1 MVLGD
6 LMRALHDEIVPKLSI
21 AMGKL
26 ELNENQWLN
35 SLGSSTDKT
44 HGDITLPCHT
54 FSKFFRKSP
63 NDIAIEIANNL
74 GPELSEIVEINIVN
88 GFLNFKA
95 RNSWISKKISSMNLD
110 PRLGVGLENRKTIV
124 IDYSSP
130 NIAKRMHVGHL
141 RSTVIGDA
149 LSRIL
154 SFKGHNVVG
163 ENHIGDWGTPFGMLI
178 EHFIECDKNNIGDID
193 LSTFY
198 REARYKFENIDNFAL
213 RSRKRVVK
221 LQSRDE
227 ETIDLW
233 QKLVDLSLVNFNLI
247 YQMLGVLLNDDNLA
261 GESIYEDLLP
271 EVVKRLESKNLIVES
286 EGALVVFPDGWYNR
300 ENDPLP
306 LIIRKSDGGYNYATT
321 DLACIINRV
330 ESIECNEM
338 LYVVGAE
345 QSQHFSMVFQVA
357 KDAEFMDETIKAV
370 HVPFGLV
377 MGSDGKKLASRE
389 GKVITLKELLEESV
403 LRAEKL
409 IIEKNPS
416 MSALERNKVSKMI
429 GIGAI
434 KYADLS
440 IDRNKN
446 YVFDWDKML
455 SFDGNTAPYLQYAHA
470 RICSIF
476 RKSSVSRESTIYS
489 EILVVNDF
497 EKSLSKSIIRFSESI
512 DETINSYSPH
522 RLAVYLHH
530 LAQDFASFYE
540 NCPVLDTNDETTM
553 NSRLALCNLTARTLK
568 KGLEL
573 LGIET
578 PTNM

>member
-6 LMRALHDEIVPKLSI
+6 LMRELHNEIVPKLST
-21 AMGKL
+21 AMVKL
-26 ELNENQWLN
+26 GLNENQWLN
-35 SLGSSTDKT
+35 SLGSSTDRT

-54 FSKFFRKSP
+54 LSKILRKSP
-63 NDIAIEIANNL
+63 NDIAIAIANNL
-74 GPELSEIVEINIVN
+74 DSELSEIAEINIVN

-95 RNSWISKKISSMNLD
+95 QNSWISKKISSMNSD
-110 PRLGVGLENRKTIV
+110 PRLGVDLENGKTIV

-178 EHFIECDKNNIGDID
+178 EHFIECDNNNVGEID

-198 REARYKFENIDNFAL
+198 KEARYKFENIDDFAL
-213 RSRKRVVK
+213 RSRQRVVK
-221 LQSRDE
+221 LQSRDA

-233 QKLVDLSLVNFNLI
+233 KKLVDFSLVNFNSV

-271 EVVKRLESKNLIVES
+271 EVVKRLESQDLIVES

-300 ENDPLP
+300 ENEPLP
-306 LIIRKSDGGYNYATT
+306 LIIRKGDGGYNYATT

-345 QSQHFSMVFQVA
+345 QSQHFSMIFQVA
-357 KDAEFMDETIKAV
+357 KDAKFMDEKIKAV
-370 HVPFGLV
+370 HVSFGLV

-389 GKVITLKELLEESV
+389 GKAITLEELLEESV
-403 LRAEKL
+403 NRAEKL
-409 IIEKNPS
+409 ILEKNSS
-416 MSALERNKVSKMI
+416 MSDSDRKKVSKMI

-476 RKSSVSRESTIYS
+476 RKSSISRESTFNS

-497 EKSLSKSIIRFSESI
+497 EKSLSKSIIGFSESI

-540 NCPVLDTNDETTM
+540 NCPVLVSNDEAKM

-568 KGLEL
+568 TGLGL

-578 PTNM
+578 PENM

>member
-1 MVLGD
+1 
-6 LMRALHDEIVPKLSI
+6 MRELHNEIVPKLST
-21 AMGKL
+21 AMVKL
-26 ELNENQWLN
+26 GLNDNQWLS

-54 FSKFFRKSP
+54 LSKILRKSP

-74 GPELSEIVEINIVN
+74 DSELSEIVDINIVN

-95 RNSWISKKISSMNLD
+95 KNSWISKKISSMNSD
-110 PRLGVGLENRKTIV
+110 PRLGVELENRKTIV

-149 LSRIL
+149 LSRIY

-178 EHFIECDKNNIGDID
+178 EHFIECDNNNVGEIE

-198 REARYKFENIDNFAL
+198 KEARYKFENIDDFAL
-213 RSRKRVVK
+213 RSRQRVVK
-221 LQSRDE
+221 LQSRDA

-233 QKLVDLSLVNFNLI
+233 QKLVDFSLVNFNSV

-271 EVVKRLESKNLIVES
+271 EVVKRLESQNLIVES

-300 ENDPLP
+300 ENEPLP
-306 LIIRKSDGGYNYATT
+306 LIIRKGDGGYNYATT

-357 KDAEFMDETIKAV
+357 KDAKFMDEKIKAV
-370 HVPFGLV
+370 HVSFGLV

-389 GKVITLKELLEESV
+389 GKAITLKELLEESV
-403 LRAEKL
+403 NRAEKL
-409 IIEKNPS
+409 ILEKNSS
-416 MSALERNKVSKMI
+416 MSDSDRKKVSKMI

-476 RKSSVSRESTIYS
+476 RKSSISRESTFNS

-497 EKSLSKSIIRFSESI
+497 EKSLSKSLIGFSESI

-540 NCPVLDTNDETTM
+540 NCPVLVSNDETQM

-568 KGLEL
+568 TGLGL

-578 PTNM
+578 PENM

>member
-6 LMRALHDEIVPKLSI
+6 LMRELHNEIVPKLST
-21 AMGKL
+21 AMVKL
-26 ELNENQWLN
+26 GLNDNQWLS

-54 FSKFFRKSP
+54 LSKILRKSP

-74 GPELSEIVEINIVN
+74 DSELSEIVEINIVN

-95 RNSWISKKISSMNLD
+95 KNSWISKKISSMNSD
-110 PRLGVGLENRKTIV
+110 PRLGVELENRKTIV

-130 NIAKRMHVGHL
+130 NIAKKMHVGHL

-149 LSRIL
+149 LSRIF

-178 EHFIECDKNNIGDID
+178 EHFIECDNNNVGEIE

-198 REARYKFENIDNFAL
+198 KEARYKFENIDDFAL
-213 RSRKRVVK
+213 RSRQRVVK
-221 LQSRDE
+221 LQSRDA

-233 QKLVDLSLVNFNLI
+233 KKLVDFSLVNFNSV

-271 EVVKRLESKNLIVES
+271 EVVKRLESQNLIVES

-300 ENDPLP
+300 ENEPLP
-306 LIIRKSDGGYNYATT
+306 LIIRKGDGGYNYATT

-357 KDAEFMDETIKAV
+357 KDAKFMDEKIKAV
-370 HVPFGLV
+370 HVSFGLV

-389 GKVITLKELLEESV
+389 GKAITLKELLEESV
-403 LRAEKL
+403 NRAEKL
-409 IIEKNPS
+409 ILEKNSS
-416 MSALERNKVSKMI
+416 MSDSDRKKISKMI

-476 RKSSVSRESTIYS
+476 RKSSISRESTFNS
-489 EILVVNDF
+489 EILVINDF
-497 EKSLSKSIIRFSESI
+497 EKSLSKSIIGFSESI

-540 NCPVLDTNDETTM
+540 NCPVLVSNDETQM

-568 KGLEL
+568 TGLGL

-578 PTNM
+578 PENM

>member
-1 MVLGD
+1 
-6 LMRALHDEIVPKLSI
+6 MRELHNEIVPKLST
-21 AMGKL
+21 AMVELG
-26 ELNENQWLN
+26 LNENQWLN

-54 FSKFFRKSP
+54 LSKILRKSP
-63 NDIAIEIANNL
+63 NDIAIAIANNL
-74 GPELSEIVEINIVN
+74 DSELSEIAEINIVN

-95 RNSWISKKISSMNLD
+95 KNSWISKKISSMNSD
-110 PRLGVGLENRKTIV
+110 PRLGVELENRKTIV

-149 LSRIL
+149 LSRIF

-178 EHFIECDKNNIGDID
+178 EHFIECDNNNVGEID

-198 REARYKFENIDNFAL
+198 KEARYKFENIDDFAL
-213 RSRKRVVK
+213 RSRQRVVK
-221 LQSRDE
+221 LQSRDA

-233 QKLVDLSLVNFNLI
+233 QKLVDFSLVNFNSV

-271 EVVKRLESKNLIVES
+271 EVVKRLESQDLIVES

-300 ENDPLP
+300 ENEPLP
-306 LIIRKSDGGYNYATT
+306 LIIRKGDGGYNYATT

-357 KDAEFMDETIKAV
+357 KDAKFMDEKTKAV
-370 HVPFGLV
+370 HVSFGLV

-389 GKVITLKELLEESV
+389 GKAITLEELLEESV
-403 LRAEKL
+403 NRAEKL
-409 IIEKNPS
+409 ILEKNSS
-416 MSALERNKVSKMI
+416 MSDSDRKKVSKMI

-476 RKSSVSRESTIYS
+476 RKSSISRESTFNS

-497 EKSLSKSIIRFSESI
+497 EKSLSKSLIGFSESI

-540 NCPVLDTNDETTM
+540 NCPVLVSNDETQM

-568 KGLEL
+568 TGLGL

-578 PTNM
+578 PENM

>member
-6 LMRALHDEIVPKLSI
+6 LMKELHNEIVPKLST
-21 AMGKL
+21 AMVKL
-26 ELNENQWLN
+26 GLNENQWLN

-54 FSKFFRKSP
+54 LSKILRKSP
-63 NDIAIEIANNL
+63 NDIAIEIANNIDS
-74 GPELSEIVEINIVN
+74 ELSEIVEINIVN

-95 RNSWISKKISSMNLD
+95 KNSWISKKVSSMNSD
-110 PRLGVGLENRKTIV
+110 PRLGVELEDRKTIV

-149 LSRIL
+149 LSRIF

-178 EHFIECDKNNIGDID
+178 EHFIECDNNNVGEID

-198 REARYKFENIDNFAL
+198 KEARYKFDNVDDFAL
-213 RSRKRVVK
+213 RSRQRVVK
-221 LQSRDE
+221 LQSRDA

-233 QKLVDLSLVNFNLI
+233 QKLVDFSLVNFNSV

-271 EVVKRLESKNLIVES
+271 EVVKRLESRNLIVES
-286 EGALVVFPDGWYNR
+286 EGALVVFPEGWFNR
-300 ENDPLP
+300 ENEPLP
-306 LIIRKSDGGYNYATT
+306 LIIRKGDGGYNYATT

-357 KDAEFMDETIKAV
+357 KDAEFMDEKIKAV
-370 HVPFGLV
+370 HVSFGLV

-389 GKVITLKELLEESV
+389 GKAITLKELLEESV
-403 LRAEKL
+403 NRAEKL
-409 IIEKNPS
+409 ILEKNSS
-416 MSALERNKVSKMI
+416 MSDSDRKKVSKMI

-476 RKSSVSRESTIYS
+476 RKSSISRESTFNS

-540 NCPVLDTNDETTM
+540 NCPVLDSNDEVKM

-568 KGLEL
+568 IGLGL

-578 PTNM
+578 PENM

>member
-1 MVLGD
+1 
-6 LMRALHDEIVPKLSI
+6 MRELHNEIVPKLST
-21 AMGKL
+21 AMVELG
-26 ELNENQWLN
+26 LNENQWLN

-54 FSKFFRKSP
+54 LSKILRKSP
-63 NDIAIEIANNL
+63 NDIAIAIANNL
-74 GPELSEIVEINIVN
+74 DSELSEIAEINIVN

-95 RNSWISKKISSMNLD
+95 QNSWISKKISSMNSD
-110 PRLGVGLENRKTIV
+110 PRLGVELENRKTIV

-149 LSRIL
+149 LSRIF

-178 EHFIECDKNNIGDID
+178 EHFIECDNNYVGEID

-198 REARYKFENIDNFAL
+198 KEARYKFENIDDFAL
-213 RSRKRVVK
+213 RSRQRVVK
-221 LQSRDE
+221 LQSRDA

-233 QKLVDLSLVNFNLI
+233 QKLVDFSLVNFNSV

-271 EVVKRLESKNLIVES
+271 EVVKRLESQDLIVES

-300 ENDPLP
+300 ENEPLP
-306 LIIRKSDGGYNYATT
+306 LIIRKGDGGYNYATT

-357 KDAEFMDETIKAV
+357 KDAKFMDEKIKAV
-370 HVPFGLV
+370 HVSFGLV

-389 GKVITLKELLEESV
+389 GKAITLEELLEESV
-403 LRAEKL
+403 NRAEKL
-409 IIEKNPS
+409 ILEKNSS
-416 MSALERNKVSKMI
+416 MSESDRKKVSKMI

-476 RKSSVSRESTIYS
+476 RKSSIPRESTFNS

-497 EKSLSKSIIRFSESI
+497 EKSLSKSIIGFSESI

-540 NCPVLDTNDETTM
+540 NCPVLVSNDEAKM

-568 KGLEL
+568 TGLGL

-578 PTNM
+578 PENM

>member
-1 MVLGD
+1 
-6 LMRALHDEIVPKLSI
+6 
-21 AMGKL
+21 
-26 ELNENQWLN
+26 
-35 SLGSSTDKT
+35 
-44 HGDITLPCHT
+44 
-54 FSKFFRKSP
+54 
-63 NDIAIEIANNL
+63 
-74 GPELSEIVEINIVN
+74 
-88 GFLNFKA
+88 
-95 RNSWISKKISSMNLD
+95 
-110 PRLGVGLENRKTIV
+110 
-124 IDYSSP
+124 
-130 NIAKRMHVGHL
+130 
-141 RSTVIGDA
+141 
-149 LSRIL
+149 
-154 SFKGHNVVG
+154 
-163 ENHIGDWGTPFGMLI
+163 MLI
-178 EHFIECDKNNIGDID
+178 EHFIECDNNNVGEID

-198 REARYKFENIDNFAL
+198 KEARYKFDNIDDFAL

-221 LQSRDE
+221 LQSRDP

-233 QKLVDLSLVNFNLI
+233 QNLVDYSLVHFNSV
-247 YQMLGVLLNDDNLA
+247 YQMLGVLLDDDNLA
-261 GESIYEDLLP
+261 GESMFEELLP
-271 EVVKRLESKNLIVES
+271 EVVKRLESKNLIIES

-300 ENDPLP
+300 ENEPLP
-306 LIIRKSDGGYNYATT
+306 LIIRKGDGGYNYATT

-330 ESIECNEM
+330 ESIGCNEM

-357 KDAEFMDETIKAV
+357 KDAEFMGEEIKAV

-389 GKVITLKELLEESV
+389 GKAITLKELLEESIT
-403 LRAEKL
+403 RAEKL
-409 IIEKNPS
+409 ILEKNPS
-416 MSALERNKVSKMI
+416 MSDSDRNKVSRMI

-446 YVFDWDKML
+446 YVFDWNKML

-476 RKSSVSRESTIYS
+476 RKSSISRESTIDS

-497 EKSLSKSIIRFSESI
+497 EKSLSKSIIGFSESI

-540 NCPVLDTNDETTM
+540 NCPVLVSNDDNMM

-568 KGLEL
+568 TGLGL

-578 PTNM
+578 PENM

>member
-6 LMRALHDEIVPKLSI
+6 LMRELHNEIVPKLST
-21 AMGKL
+21 AMVKL
-26 ELNENQWLN
+26 GLNENQWLN

-54 FSKFFRKSP
+54 LSKILRKSP
-63 NDIAIEIANNL
+63 NDIAIAIANNL
-74 GPELSEIVEINIVN
+74 DSELSEIAEINIVN

-95 RNSWISKKISSMNLD
+95 QNSWISKKISSMNSD
-110 PRLGVGLENRKTIV
+110 PRLGVELENRKTIV

-149 LSRIL
+149 LSRIF

-178 EHFIECDKNNIGDID
+178 EHFIECDNNNVGEID

-198 REARYKFENIDNFAL
+198 KEARYKFENIDDFAL
-213 RSRKRVVK
+213 RSRQRVVK
-221 LQSRDE
+221 LQSRDA

-233 QKLVDLSLVNFNLI
+233 QKLVDFSLVNFNSV

-271 EVVKRLESKNLIVES
+271 EVVKRLESQDLIVES

-300 ENDPLP
+300 ENEPLP
-306 LIIRKSDGGYNYATT
+306 LIIRKGDGGYNYATT

-357 KDAEFMDETIKAV
+357 KDAKFMDEKIKAV
-370 HVPFGLV
+370 HVSFGLV

-389 GKVITLKELLEESV
+389 GKAITLEELLEESV
-403 LRAEKL
+403 NRAEKL
-409 IIEKNPS
+409 ILEKNSS
-416 MSALERNKVSKMI
+416 MSESDRKKVSKMI

-476 RKSSVSRESTIYS
+476 RKSSIPRESTFNS

-497 EKSLSKSIIRFSESI
+497 EKSLSKSIIGFSESI

-540 NCPVLDTNDETTM
+540 NCPVLVSNDEAKM

-568 KGLEL
+568 TGLGL

-578 PTNM
+578 PENM

>member
-1 MVLGD
+1 
-6 LMRALHDEIVPKLSI
+6 MRELHNEIVPKLST
-21 AMGKL
+21 AMVELG
-26 ELNENQWLN
+26 LNENQWLN

-54 FSKFFRKSP
+54 LSKILRKSP
-63 NDIAIEIANNL
+63 NDIAIAIANNL
-74 GPELSEIVEINIVN
+74 DSELSEIAEINIVN

-95 RNSWISKKISSMNLD
+95 QNSWISKKISSMNSD
-110 PRLGVGLENRKTIV
+110 PRLGVELENRKTIV

-149 LSRIL
+149 LSRIF
-154 SFKGHNVVG
+154 SFKGHNVVA

-178 EHFIECDKNNIGDID
+178 EHFIECDNNNVGEID

-198 REARYKFENIDNFAL
+198 KEARYKFENIDDFAL
-213 RSRKRVVK
+213 RSRQRVVK
-221 LQSRDE
+221 LQSRDA

-233 QKLVDLSLVNFNLI
+233 QKLVDFSLVNFNSV

-271 EVVKRLESKNLIVES
+271 EVVKRLESQDLIVES

-300 ENDPLP
+300 ENEPLP
-306 LIIRKSDGGYNYATT
+306 LIIRKGDGGYNYATT

-357 KDAEFMDETIKAV
+357 KDAKFMDEKIKAV
-370 HVPFGLV
+370 HVSFGLV

-389 GKVITLKELLEESV
+389 GKAITLEELLEESV
-403 LRAEKL
+403 NRAEKL
-409 IIEKNPS
+409 ILEKNSS
-416 MSALERNKVSKMI
+416 MSESDRKKVSKMI

-476 RKSSVSRESTIYS
+476 RKSSIPRESTFNS

-497 EKSLSKSIIRFSESI
+497 EKSLSKSIIGFSESI

-540 NCPVLDTNDETTM
+540 NCPVLVSNDEAKM

-568 KGLEL
+568 TGLGL

-578 PTNM
+578 PENM

>member
-1 MVLGD
+1 
-6 LMRALHDEIVPKLSI
+6 MRELHNEIVPKLST
-21 AMGKL
+21 AMVKL
-26 ELNENQWLN
+26 GLNDNQWLS

-54 FSKFFRKSP
+54 LSKILRKSP

-74 GPELSEIVEINIVN
+74 DSELSEIVEINIVN

-95 RNSWISKKISSMNLD
+95 KNSWISKKISSMNSD
-110 PRLGVGLENRKTIV
+110 PRLGVELENRKTIV

-149 LSRIL
+149 LSRIF
-154 SFKGHNVVG
+154 SFKGHNVIG

-178 EHFIECDKNNIGDID
+178 EHFIECDNNNVGEID

-198 REARYKFENIDNFAL
+198 KEARYKFENIDDFAL
-213 RSRKRVVK
+213 RSRQRVVK
-221 LQSRDE
+221 LQSRDA

-233 QKLVDLSLVNFNLI
+233 QKLVDFSLVNFNSV

-271 EVVKRLESKNLIVES
+271 EVVKRLESQNLIVES

-300 ENDPLP
+300 ENEPLP
-306 LIIRKSDGGYNYATT
+306 LIIRKGDGGYNYATT

-357 KDAEFMDETIKAV
+357 KDAKFMDEKIKAV
-370 HVPFGLV
+370 HVSFGLV

-389 GKVITLKELLEESV
+389 GKAITLKELLEESV
-403 LRAEKL
+403 NRAEKL
-409 IIEKNPS
+409 ILEKNSS
-416 MSALERNKVSKMI
+416 MSDSDRKKISKMI

-476 RKSSVSRESTIYS
+476 RKSSISRESTFNS

-497 EKSLSKSIIRFSESI
+497 EKSLSKSLIGFSESI

-540 NCPVLDTNDETTM
+540 NCPVLVSNDETQM

-568 KGLEL
+568 TGLGL

-578 PTNM
+578 PENM

>member
-1 MVLGD
+1 
-6 LMRALHDEIVPKLSI
+6 MRELHNEIVPKLST
-21 AMGKL
+21 AMVELG
-26 ELNENQWLN
+26 LNENQWLN

-54 FSKFFRKSP
+54 LSKILRKSP
-63 NDIAIEIANNL
+63 NDIAIAIANNL
-74 GPELSEIVEINIVN
+74 DSELSEIAEINIVN

-95 RNSWISKKISSMNLD
+95 KNSWISKKISSMNSD
-110 PRLGVGLENRKTIV
+110 PRLGVELENRKTIV

-178 EHFIECDKNNIGDID
+178 EHFIECDNNNVGEID

-198 REARYKFENIDNFAL
+198 KEARYKFENIDDFAL
-213 RSRKRVVK
+213 RSRQRVVK
-221 LQSRDE
+221 LQSRDA

-233 QKLVDLSLVNFNLI
+233 QKLVDFSLVNFNSV

-271 EVVKRLESKNLIVES
+271 EVVKRLESQDLIVES

-300 ENDPLP
+300 ENEPLP
-306 LIIRKSDGGYNYATT
+306 LIIRKGDGGYNYATT

-357 KDAEFMDETIKAV
+357 KDAKFMDEKIKAV
-370 HVPFGLV
+370 HVSFGLV

-389 GKVITLKELLEESV
+389 GKAITLEELLEESV
-403 LRAEKL
+403 NRAEKL
-409 IIEKNPS
+409 ILEKNSS
-416 MSALERNKVSKMI
+416 MSDSDRKKVSKMI

-476 RKSSVSRESTIYS
+476 RKSSIPRESTFNS

-497 EKSLSKSIIRFSESI
+497 EKSLSKSIIGFSESI

-540 NCPVLDTNDETTM
+540 NCPVLVSNDEAKM

-568 KGLEL
+568 TGLGL

-578 PTNM
+578 PENM

>member
-6 LMRALHDEIVPKLSI
+6 LMRELHNEIVPQLSTAMVKL
-21 AMGKL
+21 G
-26 ELNENQWLN
+26 LNENQWLN

-54 FSKFFRKSP
+54 LSKILRKSP
-63 NDIAIEIANNL
+63 NDIAIAIANNL
-74 GPELSEIVEINIVN
+74 DSELSDIAEINIVN

-95 RNSWISKKISSMNLD
+95 QNSWISKKISSMNSD
-110 PRLGVGLENRKTIV
+110 PRLGVELENRKTIV

-149 LSRIL
+149 LSRIF

-178 EHFIECDKNNIGDID
+178 EHFIECDNNNVGEID

-198 REARYKFENIDNFAL
+198 KEARYKFENIDDFAL
-213 RSRKRVVK
+213 RSRQRVVK
-221 LQSRDE
+221 LQSRDA

-233 QKLVDLSLVNFNLI
+233 QKLVDFSLVNFNSV

-271 EVVKRLESKNLIVES
+271 EVVKRLESQDLIVES

-300 ENDPLP
+300 ENEPLP
-306 LIIRKSDGGYNYATT
+306 LIIRKGDGGYNYATT

-357 KDAEFMDETIKAV
+357 KDAKFMDEKIKAV
-370 HVPFGLV
+370 HVSFGLV

-389 GKVITLKELLEESV
+389 GKAITLEELLEESV
-403 LRAEKL
+403 NRAEKL
-409 IIEKNPS
+409 ILEKNSS
-416 MSALERNKVSKMI
+416 MSESDRKKVSKMI

-476 RKSSVSRESTIYS
+476 RKSSIPRESTFNS

-497 EKSLSKSIIRFSESI
+497 EKSLSKSIIGFSESI

-540 NCPVLDTNDETTM
+540 NCPVLVSNDEAKM

-568 KGLEL
+568 TGLGL

-578 PTNM
+578 PENM

>member
-1 MVLGD
+1 
-6 LMRALHDEIVPKLSI
+6 MRELHNEIVPKLST
-21 AMGKL
+21 AMVELG
-26 ELNENQWLN
+26 LNENQWLN

-54 FSKFFRKSP
+54 LSKILRKSP
-63 NDIAIEIANNL
+63 NDIAIAIANNL
-74 GPELSEIVEINIVN
+74 DSELSEIAEINIVN

-95 RNSWISKKISSMNLD
+95 KNSWVSKKISSMNSD
-110 PRLGVGLENRKTIV
+110 PRLGVELENRKTIV

-149 LSRIL
+149 LSRIF

-178 EHFIECDKNNIGDID
+178 EHFIECDNNNVGEID

-198 REARYKFENIDNFAL
+198 KEARYKFENIDDFAL
-213 RSRKRVVK
+213 RSRQRVVK
-221 LQSRDE
+221 LQSRDA

-233 QKLVDLSLVNFNLI
+233 QKLVDFSLVNFNSV

-271 EVVKRLESKNLIVES
+271 EVVKRLESQDLIVES

-300 ENDPLP
+300 ENEPLP
-306 LIIRKSDGGYNYATT
+306 LIIRKGDGGYNYATT

-357 KDAEFMDETIKAV
+357 KDAKFMDEKTKAV
-370 HVPFGLV
+370 HVSFGLV

-389 GKVITLKELLEESV
+389 GKAITLEELLEESV
-403 LRAEKL
+403 NRAEKL
-409 IIEKNPS
+409 ILEKNSS
-416 MSALERNKVSKMI
+416 MSDSDRKKVSKMI

-476 RKSSVSRESTIYS
+476 RKSSISRESTFNS

-497 EKSLSKSIIRFSESI
+497 EKSLSKSIIGFSESI

-540 NCPVLDTNDETTM
+540 NCPVLISNDEAKM

-568 KGLEL
+568 TGLGL

-578 PTNM
+578 PENM

>member
-1 MVLGD
+1 MELGG
-6 LMRALHDEIVPKLSI
+6 LMRALRNEIVPKLSVT
-21 AMGKL
+21 MQKL
-26 ELNENQWLN
+26 ELNENQWLD
-35 SLGSSTDKT
+35 SLGTSTDKT
-44 HGDITLPCHT
+44 HGDVTLPCHS
-54 FSKFFRKSP
+54 FSKILRKSP
-63 NDIAIEIANNL
+63 NDIAIEIAENIDSD
-74 GPELSEIVEINIVN
+74 LSEIVEINVIN

-95 RNSWISKKISSMNLD
+95 NNSWISNKISIMNSD
-110 PRLGVGLENRKTIV
+110 PRLGVELDDKKTIV

-154 SFKGHNVVG
+154 LFKGHNVIG

-178 EHFIECDKNNIGDID
+178 EHFIECESNDVGEID

-198 REARYKFENIDNFAL
+198 KEARYKFDNIDDFAI

-221 LQSRDE
+221 LQSKDP
-227 ETIDLW
+227 ETINLW
-233 QKLVDLSLVNFNLI
+233 QSLIDYSLIHFNLV
-247 YQMLGVLLNDDNLA
+247 YRMLDVLLNDDNLA

-271 EVVKRLESKNLIVES
+271 EVVRRLESKNLIVES
-286 EGALVVFPDGWYNR
+286 EGALVVFPDGWFNR
-300 ENDPLP
+300 ENEPLP
-306 LIIRKSDGGYNYATT
+306 LIIRKGDGGFNYATT

-330 ESIECNEM
+330 ESIECDEM

-357 KDAEFMDETIKAV
+357 NDAGFMDDKIKAV

-389 GKVITLKELLEESV
+389 GKAITLKELLEESV
-403 LRAEKL
+403 TRAENL

-416 MSALERNKVSKMI
+416 MSASVRNEVSKMI

-446 YVFDWDKML
+446 YIFDWDKML
-455 SFDGNTAPYLQYAHA
+455 SFEGNTAPYLQYAHA

-476 RKSSVSRESTIYS
+476 RKSSISRESTLDSDIIV
-489 EILVVNDF
+489 ENDF
-497 EKSLSKSIIRFSESI
+497 EMSLCKSLIGFSESI
-512 DETINSYSPH
+512 DDTISSYSPH

-540 NCPVLDTNDETTM
+540 NCPVLVSEDRITM
-553 NSRLALCNLTARTLK
+553 NSRLALCNLTARTLRT
-568 KGLEL
+568 GLGL

-578 PTNM
+578 PEKM

>member
-6 LMRALHDEIVPKLSI
+6 LMRELHNEIVPKLST
-21 AMGKL
+21 AMVELG
-26 ELNENQWLN
+26 LNENQWLN

-54 FSKFFRKSP
+54 LSKILRKSP
-63 NDIAIEIANNL
+63 NDIAIAIANNL
-74 GPELSEIVEINIVN
+74 DSELSEIAEINIVN

-95 RNSWISKKISSMNLD
+95 KNSWISKKISSMNSD
-110 PRLGVGLENRKTIV
+110 PRLGVELENRKTIV

-149 LSRIL
+149 LSRIF

-178 EHFIECDKNNIGDID
+178 EHFIECDNNNVGEID

-198 REARYKFENIDNFAL
+198 KEARYKFENIDDFAL
-213 RSRKRVVK
+213 RSRQRVVK
-221 LQSRDE
+221 LQSRDA

-233 QKLVDLSLVNFNLI
+233 QKLVDFSLVNFNSV
-247 YQMLGVLLNDDNLA
+247 YQLLGVLLNDDNLA

-271 EVVKRLESKNLIVES
+271 EVVKRLESQDLIVES

-300 ENDPLP
+300 ENEPLP
-306 LIIRKSDGGYNYATT
+306 LIIRKGDGGYNYATT

-357 KDAEFMDETIKAV
+357 KDAKFMDEKTKAV
-370 HVPFGLV
+370 HVSFGLV

-389 GKVITLKELLEESV
+389 GKAITLEELLEESV
-403 LRAEKL
+403 NRAEKL
-409 IIEKNPS
+409 ILEKNSS
-416 MSALERNKVSKMI
+416 MSDSDRKKVSKMI

-476 RKSSVSRESTIYS
+476 RKSSISRESTFNS

-497 EKSLSKSIIRFSESI
+497 EKSLSKSIIGFSESI

-540 NCPVLDTNDETTM
+540 NCPVLISNDEAKM

-568 KGLEL
+568 TGLGL

-578 PTNM
+578 PENM

>member
-1 MVLGD
+1 
-6 LMRALHDEIVPKLSI
+6 MRELHNEIVPKLST
-21 AMGKL
+21 AMVELG
-26 ELNENQWLN
+26 LNENQWLN
-35 SLGSSTDKT
+35 LLGSSTDKT

-54 FSKFFRKSP
+54 LSKILRKSP
-63 NDIAIEIANNL
+63 NDIAIAIANNL
-74 GPELSEIVEINIVN
+74 DSELSEIAEINIVN

-95 RNSWISKKISSMNLD
+95 QNSWISKKISSMNSD
-110 PRLGVGLENRKTIV
+110 PRLGVELENRKTIV

-149 LSRIL
+149 LSRIF

-178 EHFIECDKNNIGDID
+178 EHFIECDNNNVGEID

-198 REARYKFENIDNFAL
+198 KEARYKFENIDDFAL
-213 RSRKRVVK
+213 RSRQRVVK
-221 LQSRDE
+221 LQSRDA

-233 QKLVDLSLVNFNLI
+233 QKLVDFSLVNFNSV

-271 EVVKRLESKNLIVES
+271 EVVKRLESQDLIVES

-300 ENDPLP
+300 ENEPLP
-306 LIIRKSDGGYNYATT
+306 LIIRKGDGGYNYATT

-357 KDAEFMDETIKAV
+357 KDAKFMDEKIKAV
-370 HVPFGLV
+370 HVSFGLV

-389 GKVITLKELLEESV
+389 GKAITLEELLEESV
-403 LRAEKL
+403 NRAEKL
-409 IIEKNPS
+409 ILEKNSS
-416 MSALERNKVSKMI
+416 MSESDRKKVSKMI

-476 RKSSVSRESTIYS
+476 RKSSIPRESTFNS

-497 EKSLSKSIIRFSESI
+497 EKSLSKSIIGFSESI

-540 NCPVLDTNDETTM
+540 NCPVLVSNDEAKM

-568 KGLEL
+568 TGLGL

-578 PTNM
+578 PENM

>member
-1 MVLGD
+1 
-6 LMRALHDEIVPKLSI
+6 MRELHNEIVPKLST
-21 AMGKL
+21 AMVELG
-26 ELNENQWLN
+26 LNENQWLN

-54 FSKFFRKSP
+54 LSKILRKSP
-63 NDIAIEIANNL
+63 NDIAIAIANNL
-74 GPELSEIVEINIVN
+74 DSELSEIAEINIVN

-95 RNSWISKKISSMNLD
+95 KNSWISKKISSMNSD
-110 PRLGVGLENRKTIV
+110 PRLGVELENRKTIV

-149 LSRIL
+149 LSRIF

-178 EHFIECDKNNIGDID
+178 EHFIECDNNNVGEID

-198 REARYKFENIDNFAL
+198 KEARYKFENIDDFAL
-213 RSRKRVVK
+213 RSRQRVVK
-221 LQSRDE
+221 LQSRDA

-233 QKLVDLSLVNFNLI
+233 QKLVDFSLVNFNSV

-271 EVVKRLESKNLIVES
+271 EVVKRLESQDLIVES

-300 ENDPLP
+300 ENEPLP
-306 LIIRKSDGGYNYATT
+306 LIIRKGDGGYNYATT

-357 KDAEFMDETIKAV
+357 KDAKFMDEKTKAV
-370 HVPFGLV
+370 HVSFGLV

-389 GKVITLKELLEESV
+389 GKAITLEELLEESV
-403 LRAEKL
+403 NRAEKL
-409 IIEKNPS
+409 ILEKNSS
-416 MSALERNKVSKMI
+416 MSESDRKKVSKMI

-476 RKSSVSRESTIYS
+476 RKSSIPRESTFNS

-497 EKSLSKSIIRFSESI
+497 EKSLSKSIIGFSESI

-540 NCPVLDTNDETTM
+540 NCPVLVSNDEAKM

-568 KGLEL
+568 TGLGL

-578 PTNM
+578 PENM

>member
-1 MVLGD
+1 
-6 LMRALHDEIVPKLSI
+6 MRELHNEIVPKLSTT
-21 AMGKL
+21 MVKL
-26 ELNENQWLN
+26 GLNDNQWLN

-44 HGDITLPCHT
+44 HGDITLPCHPL
-54 FSKFFRKSP
+54 SKILRKSP

-74 GPELSEIVEINIVN
+74 DSELSEIVEINIVN

-95 RNSWISKKISSMNLD
+95 KNSWISKKISSMNSD
-110 PRLGVGLENRKTIV
+110 PRLGVELENRKTIV

-149 LSRIL
+149 LSRIF
-154 SFKGHNVVG
+154 SFKGHNVIG

-178 EHFIECDKNNIGDID
+178 EHFIECDNNNVGEID

-198 REARYKFENIDNFAL
+198 KEARYKFENIDDFAL
-213 RSRKRVVK
+213 RSRQRVVK
-221 LQSRDE
+221 LQSRDA

-233 QKLVDLSLVNFNLI
+233 QKLVDFSLVNFNSV

-271 EVVKRLESKNLIVES
+271 EVVKRLESQNLIVES

-300 ENDPLP
+300 ENEPLP
-306 LIIRKSDGGYNYATT
+306 LIIRKGDGGYNYATT
-321 DLACIINRV
+321 DLACIINRI

-357 KDAEFMDETIKAV
+357 KDAKFMDEKIKAV
-370 HVPFGLV
+370 HVSFGLV

-389 GKVITLKELLEESV
+389 GKAITLKELLEESV
-403 LRAEKL
+403 NRAEKL
-409 IIEKNPS
+409 ILEKNSS
-416 MSALERNKVSKMI
+416 MSDSDRKKVSKMI

-476 RKSSVSRESTIYS
+476 RKSSISRESTFNS
-489 EILVVNDF
+489 EILVINDF
-497 EKSLSKSIIRFSESI
+497 EKSLSKSIIGFSESI

-540 NCPVLDTNDETTM
+540 NCPVLVSNDEAKM
-553 NSRLALCNLTARTLK
+553 NSRLALCSLTARTLK
-568 KGLEL
+568 TGLGL

-578 PTNM
+578 PENM

>member
-1 MVLGD
+1 
-6 LMRALHDEIVPKLSI
+6 MRELLNEIVPSLSV
-21 AMGKL
+21 AMEKL
-26 ELNENQWLN
+26 ELNHDQWVNL
-35 SLGSSTDKT
+35 LGNSTDKL

-54 FSKFFRKSP
+54 FSKILRKSP

-74 GPELSEIVEINIVN
+74 GSELSEISDINIVN

-95 RNSWISKKISSMNLD
+95 KNSWISKKISSLNSD
-110 PRLGVGLENRKTIV
+110 PRLGVELENSKTIV

-154 SFKGHNVVG
+154 LFKGHNVVG

-178 EHFIECDKNNIGDID
+178 EHFIECDNNNVGDID

-198 REARYKFENIDNFAL
+198 KEARYKFDNIDDFAL

-221 LQSRDE
+221 LQSRDP

-233 QKLVDLSLVNFNLI
+233 QNLVDYSLVHFNSV
-247 YQMLGVLLNDDNLA
+247 YQMLGVLLDDDNLA
-261 GESIYEDLLP
+261 GESMFEELLP

-300 ENDPLP
+300 ENEPLP
-306 LIIRKSDGGYNYATT
+306 LIIRKGDGGYNYATT

-330 ESIECNEM
+330 ESIGCNEM

-357 KDAEFMDETIKAV
+357 KDAEFMGEEIKAV

-389 GKVITLKELLEESV
+389 GKAITLKELLEESIT
-403 LRAEKL
+403 RAEKL
-409 IIEKNPS
+409 ILEKNPS
-416 MSALERNKVSKMI
+416 MSDYDRNKVSRMI

-446 YVFDWDKML
+446 YVFDWNKML

-476 RKSSVSRESTIYS
+476 RRTSISRESTIDS

-497 EKSLSKSIIRFSESI
+497 EKSLSKSIIGFSESI

-540 NCPVLDTNDETTM
+540 NCPVLVSDDENTM

-568 KGLEL
+568 TGLGL

-578 PTNM
+578 PENM

>member
-1 MVLGD
+1 
-6 LMRALHDEIVPKLSI
+6 MRELHNEIVPKLST
-21 AMGKL
+21 AMVELG
-26 ELNENQWLN
+26 LNENQWLN

-54 FSKFFRKSP
+54 LSKILRKSP
-63 NDIAIEIANNL
+63 NDIAIAIANNL
-74 GPELSEIVEINIVN
+74 DSELSEIAEINIVN

-95 RNSWISKKISSMNLD
+95 KNSWISKKISSMNSD
-110 PRLGVGLENRKTIV
+110 PRLGVELENRKTIV

-149 LSRIL
+149 LSRIF

-178 EHFIECDKNNIGDID
+178 EHFIECDNNNVGEID

-198 REARYKFENIDNFAL
+198 KEARYKFENIDDFAL
-213 RSRKRVVK
+213 RSRQRVVK
-221 LQSRDE
+221 LQSRDA

-233 QKLVDLSLVNFNLI
+233 QKLVDFSLVNFNSV

-271 EVVKRLESKNLIVES
+271 EVVKRLESQGLIVES

-300 ENDPLP
+300 ENEPLP
-306 LIIRKSDGGYNYATT
+306 LIIRKGDGGYNYATT

-357 KDAEFMDETIKAV
+357 KDAKFMDEKIKAV
-370 HVPFGLV
+370 HVSFGLV

-389 GKVITLKELLEESV
+389 GKAITLEELLEESV
-403 LRAEKL
+403 NRAEKL
-409 IIEKNPS
+409 ILEKNSS
-416 MSALERNKVSKMI
+416 MSESDRKKVSKMI

-476 RKSSVSRESTIYS
+476 RKSSIPRESTFNS

-497 EKSLSKSIIRFSESI
+497 EKSLSKSIIGFSESI

-540 NCPVLDTNDETTM
+540 NCPVLVSNDEAKM
-553 NSRLALCNLTARTLK
+553 NSRLALCNLTARILK
-568 KGLEL
+568 TGLGL

-578 PTNM
+578 PENM

>member
-1 MVLGD
+1 
-6 LMRALHDEIVPKLSI
+6 MRELHNEIVPKLST
-21 AMGKL
+21 AMVELG
-26 ELNENQWLN
+26 LNENQWLN

-54 FSKFFRKSP
+54 LSKILRKSP
-63 NDIAIEIANNL
+63 NDIAIAIANNL
-74 GPELSEIVEINIVN
+74 DSELSEIAEINIVN

-95 RNSWISKKISSMNLD
+95 QNSWISKKISSMNSD
-110 PRLGVGLENRKTIV
+110 PRLGVELENRKTIV

-149 LSRIL
+149 LSRIF

-178 EHFIECDKNNIGDID
+178 EHFIECDNNNVGEID

-198 REARYKFENIDNFAL
+198 KEARYKFENIDDFAL
-213 RSRKRVVK
+213 RSRQRVVK
-221 LQSRDE
+221 LQSRDA

-233 QKLVDLSLVNFNLI
+233 QKLVDFSLVNFNSV

-271 EVVKRLESKNLIVES
+271 EVVKRLESQDLIVES

-300 ENDPLP
+300 ENEPLP
-306 LIIRKSDGGYNYATT
+306 LIIRKGDGGYNYATT

-357 KDAEFMDETIKAV
+357 KDAKFMDEKIKAV
-370 HVPFGLV
+370 HVSFGLV

-389 GKVITLKELLEESV
+389 GKAITLEELLEESV
-403 LRAEKL
+403 NRAEKL
-409 IIEKNPS
+409 ILEKNSS
-416 MSALERNKVSKMI
+416 MSESDRKKVSKMI

-476 RKSSVSRESTIYS
+476 RKSSISRESTFNS

-497 EKSLSKSIIRFSESI
+497 EKSLSKSIIGFSESI

-522 RLAVYLHH
+522 RLAIYLHH

-540 NCPVLDTNDETTM
+540 NCPVLVSNDEAKM

-568 KGLEL
+568 TGLGL

-578 PTNM
+578 PENM

>member
-6 LMRALHDEIVPKLSI
+6 LMRELHNEIVPKLST
-21 AMGKL
+21 AMVELG
-26 ELNENQWLN
+26 LNENQWLN

-54 FSKFFRKSP
+54 LSKILRKSP
-63 NDIAIEIANNL
+63 NDIAIAIANNL
-74 GPELSEIVEINIVN
+74 DSELSEIAEINIVN

-95 RNSWISKKISSMNLD
+95 KNSWVSKKISSMNSD
-110 PRLGVGLENRKTIV
+110 PRLGVELENRKTIV

-149 LSRIL
+149 LSRIF

-178 EHFIECDKNNIGDID
+178 EHFIECDNNNVGEID

-198 REARYKFENIDNFAL
+198 KEARYKFENIDDFAL
-213 RSRKRVVK
+213 RSRQRVVK
-221 LQSRDE
+221 LQSRDA

-233 QKLVDLSLVNFNLI
+233 QKLVDFSLVNFNSV
-247 YQMLGVLLNDDNLA
+247 YQLLGVLLNDDNLA

-271 EVVKRLESKNLIVES
+271 EVVKRLESQDLIVES

-300 ENDPLP
+300 ENEPLP
-306 LIIRKSDGGYNYATT
+306 LIIRKGDGGYNYATT

-357 KDAEFMDETIKAV
+357 KDAKFMDEKTKAV
-370 HVPFGLV
+370 HVSFGLV

-389 GKVITLKELLEESV
+389 GKAITLEELLEESV
-403 LRAEKL
+403 NRAEKL
-409 IIEKNPS
+409 ILEKNSS
-416 MSALERNKVSKMI
+416 MSDSDRKKVSKMI

-476 RKSSVSRESTIYS
+476 RKSSISRESTFNS

-497 EKSLSKSIIRFSESI
+497 EKSLSKSIIGFSESI

-540 NCPVLDTNDETTM
+540 NCPVLISNDEAKM

-568 KGLEL
+568 TGLGL

-578 PTNM
+578 PENM

>member
-6 LMRALHDEIVPKLSI
+6 LMKELHNEIVPKLST
-21 AMGKL
+21 AMMKL
-26 ELNENQWLN
+26 GLNENQWLN

-54 FSKFFRKSP
+54 LSKILRKSP
-63 NDIAIEIANNL
+63 NDIAIEIANNIDS
-74 GPELSEIVEINIVN
+74 ELSEIVEINIVN

-95 RNSWISKKISSMNLD
+95 KNSWISKKVSSMNSD
-110 PRLGVGLENRKTIV
+110 PRLGVELEDRKTIV

-149 LSRIL
+149 LSRIF

-178 EHFIECDKNNIGDID
+178 EHFIECDNNNVGEID

-198 REARYKFENIDNFAL
+198 KEARYKFDNVDDFAL
-213 RSRKRVVK
+213 RSRQRVVK
-221 LQSRDE
+221 LQSGDA

-233 QKLVDLSLVNFNLI
+233 QKLVDFSLVNFNSV

-271 EVVKRLESKNLIVES
+271 EVVKRLESRNLIVES
-286 EGALVVFPDGWYNR
+286 EGALVVFPEGWFNR
-300 ENDPLP
+300 ENEPLP
-306 LIIRKSDGGYNYATT
+306 LIIRKGDGGYNYATT

-357 KDAEFMDETIKAV
+357 KDAEFMDEKIKAV
-370 HVPFGLV
+370 HVSFGLV

-389 GKVITLKELLEESV
+389 GKAITLKELLEESV
-403 LRAEKL
+403 NRAEKL
-409 IIEKNPS
+409 ILEKNSS
-416 MSALERNKVSKMI
+416 MSDSDRKKVSKMI

-476 RKSSVSRESTIYS
+476 RKSSISRESTFNS

-540 NCPVLDTNDETTM
+540 NCPVLDSNDEVKM

-568 KGLEL
+568 IGLGL

-578 PTNM
+578 PENM

>member
-1 MVLGD
+1 
-6 LMRALHDEIVPKLSI
+6 MRELHNEIVPKLST
-21 AMGKL
+21 AMVELG
-26 ELNENQWLN
+26 LNENQWLN

-54 FSKFFRKSP
+54 LSKILRKSP
-63 NDIAIEIANNL
+63 NDIAIAIANNL
-74 GPELSEIVEINIVN
+74 DSELSEIAEINIVN

-95 RNSWISKKISSMNLD
+95 QNSWISKKISSMNSD
-110 PRLGVGLENRKTIV
+110 PRLGVELENRKTIV

-149 LSRIL
+149 LSRIF

-178 EHFIECDKNNIGDID
+178 EHFIECDNNNVGEID

-198 REARYKFENIDNFAL
+198 KEARYKFENIDDFAL
-213 RSRKRVVK
+213 RSRQRVVK
-221 LQSRDE
+221 LQSRDA

-233 QKLVDLSLVNFNLI
+233 QKLVDFSLVNFNSV

-271 EVVKRLESKNLIVES
+271 EVVKRLESQGLIVES

-300 ENDPLP
+300 ENEPLP
-306 LIIRKSDGGYNYATT
+306 LIIRKGDGGYNYATT

-357 KDAEFMDETIKAV
+357 KDAKFMDEKIKAV
-370 HVPFGLV
+370 HVSFGLV

-389 GKVITLKELLEESV
+389 GKAITLEELLEESV
-403 LRAEKL
+403 NRAEKL
-409 IIEKNPS
+409 ILEKNSS
-416 MSALERNKVSKMI
+416 MSESDRKKVSKMI

-476 RKSSVSRESTIYS
+476 RKSSIPRESTFNS

-497 EKSLSKSIIRFSESI
+497 EKSLSKSIIGFSESI

-540 NCPVLDTNDETTM
+540 NCPVLVSNDEAKM

-568 KGLEL
+568 TGLGL

-578 PTNM
+578 PENM

>member
-1 MVLGD
+1 
-6 LMRALHDEIVPKLSI
+6 MRELHNEIVPKLST
-21 AMGKL
+21 AMVKL
-26 ELNENQWLN
+26 GLNDNQWLS

-54 FSKFFRKSP
+54 LSKILRKSP
-63 NDIAIEIANNL
+63 NDIAIDIANNL
-74 GPELSEIVEINIVN
+74 DSELSEIVEINIVN

-95 RNSWISKKISSMNLD
+95 KNSWISKKISSMNSD
-110 PRLGVGLENRKTIV
+110 PRLGVELENRKTIV

-149 LSRIL
+149 LSRIF

-178 EHFIECDKNNIGDID
+178 EHFIECDNSNVGEIE

-198 REARYKFENIDNFAL
+198 KEARYKFENIDDFAL
-213 RSRKRVVK
+213 RSRQRVVK
-221 LQSRDE
+221 LQSRDA

-233 QKLVDLSLVNFNLI
+233 QKLVDFSLVNFNSV

-271 EVVKRLESKNLIVES
+271 EVVKRLESQNLIVES

-300 ENDPLP
+300 ENEPLP
-306 LIIRKSDGGYNYATT
+306 LIIRKGDGGYNYATT

-357 KDAEFMDETIKAV
+357 KDAKFMDEKIKAV
-370 HVPFGLV
+370 HVSFGLV

-389 GKVITLKELLEESV
+389 GKAITLKELLEESV
-403 LRAEKL
+403 NRAEKL
-409 IIEKNPS
+409 ILEKNSS
-416 MSALERNKVSKMI
+416 MSDSDRKKVSKMI

-476 RKSSVSRESTIYS
+476 RKSSISRESTFNS

-497 EKSLSKSIIRFSESI
+497 EKSLSKSLIGFSESI

-540 NCPVLDTNDETTM
+540 NCPVLVSNDETQM

-568 KGLEL
+568 TGLGL

-578 PTNM
+578 PENM

>member
-6 LMRALHDEIVPKLSI
+6 LMRELHNEIVPKLST
-21 AMGKL
+21 AMVKL
-26 ELNENQWLN
+26 GLNDNQWLS

-54 FSKFFRKSP
+54 LSKILRKSP

-74 GPELSEIVEINIVN
+74 DSELSEIVDINIVN

-95 RNSWISKKISSMNLD
+95 KNSWISKKISSMNSD
-110 PRLGVGLENRKTIV
+110 PRLGVELENRKTIV

-149 LSRIL
+149 LSRIY

-178 EHFIECDKNNIGDID
+178 EHFIECDNSNVGEIE

-198 REARYKFENIDNFAL
+198 KEARYKFENIDDFAL
-213 RSRKRVVK
+213 RSRQRVVK
-221 LQSRDE
+221 LQSRDA

-233 QKLVDLSLVNFNLI
+233 QKLVDFSLVNFNSV

-271 EVVKRLESKNLIVES
+271 EVVKRLESQNLIVES

-300 ENDPLP
+300 ENEPLP
-306 LIIRKSDGGYNYATT
+306 LIIRKGDGGYNYATT

-357 KDAEFMDETIKAV
+357 KDAKFMDEKIKAV
-370 HVPFGLV
+370 HVSFGLV

-389 GKVITLKELLEESV
+389 GKAITLKELLEESV
-403 LRAEKL
+403 NRAEKL
-409 IIEKNPS
+409 ILEKNSS
-416 MSALERNKVSKMI
+416 MSDSDRKKISKMI

-476 RKSSVSRESTIYS
+476 RKSSISRESTFNS

-497 EKSLSKSIIRFSESI
+497 EKSLSKSLIGFSESI

-540 NCPVLDTNDETTM
+540 NCPVLVSNDETQM

-568 KGLEL
+568 TGLGL

-578 PTNM
+578 PENM

>member
-1 MVLGD
+1 
-6 LMRALHDEIVPKLSI
+6 MRELHNEIVPKLST
-21 AMGKL
+21 AMVKL
-26 ELNENQWLN
+26 GLNDNQWLS

-54 FSKFFRKSP
+54 LSKILRKSP
-63 NDIAIEIANNL
+63 NDIAIAIANNL
-74 GPELSEIVEINIVN
+74 DSELSEIAEINIVN

-95 RNSWISKKISSMNLD
+95 KNSWISKKISSMNSD
-110 PRLGVGLENRKTIV
+110 PRLGVELENRKTIV

-149 LSRIL
+149 LSRIF

-178 EHFIECDKNNIGDID
+178 EHFIECDNNNVGEID

-198 REARYKFENIDNFAL
+198 KEARYKFENIDDFAL
-213 RSRKRVVK
+213 RSRQRVVK
-221 LQSRDE
+221 LQSRDA

-233 QKLVDLSLVNFNLI
+233 QKLVDFSLVNFNSV

-271 EVVKRLESKNLIVES
+271 EVVKRLESQNLIVES
-286 EGALVVFPDGWYNR
+286 EGALVVFPDGWFNR
-300 ENDPLP
+300 ENEPLP
-306 LIIRKSDGGYNYATT
+306 LIIRKGDGGYNYATT

-357 KDAEFMDETIKAV
+357 KDAKFMDEKIKAV
-370 HVPFGLV
+370 HVSFGLV

-389 GKVITLKELLEESV
+389 GKAITLKELLEESV
-403 LRAEKL
+403 NRAEKL
-409 IIEKNPS
+409 ILEKNSS
-416 MSALERNKVSKMI
+416 MSDSDRKKVSKMI

-476 RKSSVSRESTIYS
+476 RKSSISRESTFNS

-497 EKSLSKSIIRFSESI
+497 EKSLSKSLIGFSESI

-540 NCPVLDTNDETTM
+540 NCPVLISNDEAKM

-568 KGLEL
+568 TGLGL

-578 PTNM
+578 PENM

>member
-1 MVLGD
+1 
-6 LMRALHDEIVPKLSI
+6 MRELHNEIVPKLST
-21 AMGKL
+21 AMVELG
-26 ELNENQWLN
+26 LNENQWLN
-35 SLGSSTDKT
+35 SLGSSTDRT

-54 FSKFFRKSP
+54 LSKILRKSP
-63 NDIAIEIANNL
+63 NDIAIAIANNL
-74 GPELSEIVEINIVN
+74 DSELSEIAEINIVN

-95 RNSWISKKISSMNLD
+95 KNSWISKKISSMNSD
-110 PRLGVGLENRKTIV
+110 PRLGVELENRKTIV

-178 EHFIECDKNNIGDID
+178 EHFIECDNNNVGEID

-198 REARYKFENIDNFAL
+198 KEARYKFENIDDFAL
-213 RSRKRVVK
+213 RSRQRVVK
-221 LQSRDE
+221 LQSRDA

-233 QKLVDLSLVNFNLI
+233 QKLVDFSLVNFNSV

-271 EVVKRLESKNLIVES
+271 EVVKRLESQDLIVES

-300 ENDPLP
+300 ENEPLP
-306 LIIRKSDGGYNYATT
+306 LIIRKGDGGYNYATT

-357 KDAEFMDETIKAV
+357 KDAKFMDEKTKAV
-370 HVPFGLV
+370 HVSFGLV

-389 GKVITLKELLEESV
+389 GKAITLEELLEESV
-403 LRAEKL
+403 NRAEKL
-409 IIEKNPS
+409 ILEKNSS
-416 MSALERNKVSKMI
+416 MSDSDRKKVSKMI

-476 RKSSVSRESTIYS
+476 RKSSISRESTFNS

-540 NCPVLDTNDETTM
+540 NCPVLISNDEAKM

-568 KGLEL
+568 IGLGL

-578 PTNM
+578 PENM

>member
-1 MVLGD
+1 MKE
-6 LMRALHDEIVPKLSI
+6 LHNEIVPKLST
-21 AMGKL
+21 AMVKL
-26 ELNENQWLN
+26 GLNENQWLN

-54 FSKFFRKSP
+54 LSKILRKSP
-63 NDIAIEIANNL
+63 NDIAIEIANNIDS
-74 GPELSEIVEINIVN
+74 ELSEIVEINIVN

-95 RNSWISKKISSMNLD
+95 KNSWISKKVSSMNSD
-110 PRLGVGLENRKTIV
+110 PRLGVELEDRKTIV

-149 LSRIL
+149 LSRIF

-178 EHFIECDKNNIGDID
+178 EHFIECDNNNVGEID

-198 REARYKFENIDNFAL
+198 KEARYKFDNVDDFAL
-213 RSRKRVVK
+213 RSRQRVVK
-221 LQSRDE
+221 LQSGDA

-233 QKLVDLSLVNFNLI
+233 QKLVDFSLVNFNSV

-271 EVVKRLESKNLIVES
+271 EVVKRLESRNLIVES
-286 EGALVVFPDGWYNR
+286 EGALVVFPEGWFNR
-300 ENDPLP
+300 ENEPLP
-306 LIIRKSDGGYNYATT
+306 LIIRKGDGGYNYATT

-357 KDAEFMDETIKAV
+357 KDAEFMDEKIKAV
-370 HVPFGLV
+370 HVSFGLV

-389 GKVITLKELLEESV
+389 GKAITLKELLEESV
-403 LRAEKL
+403 NRAEKL
-409 IIEKNPS
+409 ILEKNSS
-416 MSALERNKVSKMI
+416 MSDSDRKKVSKMI

-476 RKSSVSRESTIYS
+476 RKSSISRESTFNS

-540 NCPVLDTNDETTM
+540 NCPVLDSNDEVKM

-568 KGLEL
+568 IGLGL

-578 PTNM
+578 PENM